1 MVHIK
6 ETVYENQ
13 ADLTF
18 FSHID
23 ILADYVDE
31 LCVYKDYGKVG
42 FKISKIG
49 DKAPKLGAAL
59 RLINDFIANI

>member
-1 MVHIK
+1 MKKAIETEIK
-6 ETVYENQ
+6 GIVK
-13 ADLTF
+13 
-18 FSHID
+18 D